1 MSEASHRHPRIAS
14 TTGGLPS
21 AVRWAHLLMEDRLQP
36 GDAVIDATCG
46 NGHDTLFLS
55 RLVGH
60 EGHVWA
66 FDVQE
71 AAVLGGFWLM
81 LMHPWVFLGLLALF
95 LLLVVWLL
103 PKLWR
108 FLRAMIG
115 RIAAFF
121 GSGGDGGSGGSGGNL
136 PRV

>member
-1 MSEASHRHPRIAS
+1 M
-14 TTGGLPS
+14 
-21 AVRWAHLLMEDRLQP
+21 
-36 GDAVIDATCG
+36 
-46 NGHDTLFLS
+46 
-55 RLVGH
+55 
-60 EGHVWA
+60 
-66 FDVQE
+66 
-71 AAVLGGFWLM
+71 LGGFWLM
-81 LMHPWVFLGLLALF
+81 LTHPWVFLGLLALF

-121 GSGGDGGSGGSGGNL
+121 RAGGSDANP